1 MTTPTDP
8 SKPRRKS
15 AEDPSAGPSAAATEF
30 TPLGPPVS
38 SDAGVD
44 LLLFDLKPPT
54 TLAVS
59 TAELRAH
66 RAAVA
71 ERRGGAGR
79 AVLVADSTPIARK
92 FLTLRLQ
99 SLGYEVHVADSGEQ
113 ALGMIEQQAFA
124 IVFLEAVLSPK
135 DGIDGLSLCQ
145 AIKQM
150 PQPVG
155 GIEPAV
161 VMVTRL
167 AGSADRVRGSL
178 AGCDAYLTKPLVE
191 ADFLAALAE
200 VDPLF
205 K

>member
-1 MTTPTDP
+1 MLDPLSTPFNSRHD
-8 SKPRRKS
+8 
-15 AEDPSAGPSAAATEF
+15 
-30 TPLGPPVS
+30 
-38 SDAGVD
+38 VD
-44 LLLFDLKPPT
+44 LPLDLEPPA

-59 TAELRAH
+59 AQAFRAH
-66 RAAVA
+66 REAVA
-71 ERRGGAGR
+71 ARRGGAGR

-99 SLGYEVHVADSGEQ
+99 SLGYDVHVADSGEQ

-124 IVFLEAVLSPK
+124 IVFLEAVLAPR
-135 DGIDGLSLCQ
+135 DGIDGLRLCK

-150 PQPVG
+150 RQPPG

-167 AGSADRVRGSL
+167 SASADRVRGSL

-200 VDPLF
+200 VDPLYQ
-205 K
+205 

>member
-1 MTTPTDP
+1 VTSPANSP
-8 SKPRRKS
+8 KALPEG
-15 AEDPSAGPSAAATEF
+15 AEDPNLATTVLDPLS
-30 TPLGPPVS
+30 TPFNLRH
-38 SDAGVD
+38 DVD
-44 LLLFDLKPPT
+44 LLLSDLSPPT
-54 TLAVS
+54 PLAVS
-59 TAELRAH
+59 VQELRAH
-66 RAAVA
+66 REAVA
-71 ERRGGAGR
+71 ARRSGAGR
-79 AVLVADSTPIARK
+79 AVLIADSTPIARK
-92 FLTLRLQ
+92 FLALRLQ
-99 SLGYEVHVADSGEQ
+99 SLGYEVHLADSGEQ

-124 IVFLEAVLSPK
+124 IVFLEAVLAPK
-135 DGIDGLSLCQ
+135 DGIDGLRLCQ